1 MGSQAVEPTPPVPPV
16 DLTSLAGLPFTKM
29 TGSGNDFVFFD
40 GRLTPL
46 ARVTSPEV
54 IRRICNRNNGIGAD
68 GLVVLEPAGDGAAV
82 TIHYFNSDGSPADL
96 CGNATLC
103 STALAAQWDMASPAG
118 MRLTTGAGVISSRLT
133 GHGPGQLPEIDLQP
147 VMDVRPTVDIER
159 APGEQA
165 VGFAMAGIPHL
176 VVLCEDAEAV
186 PLRERGPVL
195 RHHPSLGAAGAN
207 VNWVSRQ
214 RDGRWRYR
222 TFERG
227 VEGETLA
234 CGTGA
239 VATAVL
245 LSAWGLAAGP
255 AVTILTSSGRELQ
268 VRLPTAGGENAA
280 AEGRGHPSLRGEG
293 RVVFRGVIAAL

>member
-1 MGSQAVEPTPPVPPV
+1 MRDPAVVPAPPVPPV
-16 DLTSLAGLPFTKM
+16 DFTALAGLPFTKM

-46 ARVTSPEV
+46 DRVTSPEV

-68 GLVVLEPAGDGAAV
+68 GLVVLEPTGDGADV

-103 STALAAQWDMASPAG
+103 STTLAAQLEMASPVG
-118 MRLTTGAGVISSRLT
+118 MRLATGAGVISSRLT

-147 VMDVRPTVDIER
+147 VTDVRPTLDIKR
-159 APGEQA
+159 ASGEQA
-165 VGFAMAGIPHL
+165 IGLAVAGIPHL
-176 VVLCEDAEAV
+176 VVLCDDAEAV

-195 RHHPSLGAAGAN
+195 RHHASLGPAGAN

-214 RDGRWRYR
+214 PDGRWRYR

-245 LSAWGLAAGP
+245 LGAWGLAVGP
-255 AVTILTSSGRELQ
+255 VVTIVSSSGRPLQ
-268 VRLPTAGGENAA
+268 VRVPASDGANA
-280 AEGRGHPSLRGEG
+280 EEQGRGQPSLRGEG

>member
-1 MGSQAVEPTPPVPPV
+1 MSDPAVTPTPPVPPV
-16 DLTSLAGLPFTKM
+16 DLTELAGLPFTKM

-40 GRLTPL
+40 GRLAPL
-46 ARVTSPEV
+46 ERVTSPEV

-68 GLVVLEPAGDGAAV
+68 GLVVLEPTGDGADV

-103 STALAAQWDMASPAG
+103 STALAAKLEMASPAG
-118 MRLTTGAGVISSRLT
+118 MRLVTGAGVISSRLT
-133 GHGPGQLPEIDLQP
+133 GYGPDQLPEIDLQP
-147 VMDVRPTVDIER
+147 VTDVRPTMDIER

-165 VGFAMAGIPHL
+165 VGFAVAGIPHL
-176 VVLCEDAEAV
+176 VVLCDDAEAV
-186 PLRERGPVL
+186 PIRDRGPAL
-195 RHHPSLGAAGAN
+195 RHHPSLGPAGAN
-207 VNWVSRQ
+207 VNWVSRKP
-214 RDGRWRYR
+214 DGRWRYR

-245 LSAWGLAAGP
+245 LGAWGQVAGP
-255 AVTILTSSGRELQ
+255 AVTIVTSSGRELQ
-268 VRLPTAGGENAA
+268 VRLPTTTGEK
-280 AEGRGHPSLRGEG
+280 AEGRGLGQPSLRGEG

>member
-1 MGSQAVEPTPPVPPV
+1 
-16 DLTSLAGLPFTKM
+16 
-29 TGSGNDFVFFD
+29 
-40 GRLTPL
+40 
-46 ARVTSPEV
+46 
-54 IRRICNRNNGIGAD
+54 
-68 GLVVLEPAGDGAAV
+68 
-82 TIHYFNSDGSPADL
+82 
-96 CGNATLC
+96 
-103 STALAAQWDMASPAG
+103 
-118 MRLTTGAGVISSRLT
+118 
-133 GHGPGQLPEIDLQP
+133 
-147 VMDVRPTVDIER
+147 
-159 APGEQA
+159 
-165 VGFAMAGIPHL
+165 MAGIPHL
-176 VVLCEDAEAV
+176 VVLCDDAEAV

-214 RDGRWRYR
+214 LDGRWRYR

-255 AVTILTSSGRELQ
+255 VVTILTSSGRELQ
-268 VRLPTAGGENAA
+268 VRLPTAGGENA
-280 AEGRGHPSLRGEG
+280 EEQGRGQPSLRGEG

>member
-1 MGSQAVEPTPPVPPV
+1 MRDPAVVPAPPVPPV
-16 DLTSLAGLPFTKM
+16 DFTALAGLPFTKM

-46 ARVTSPEV
+46 DRVTSPEV

-68 GLVVLEPAGDGAAV
+68 GLVVLEPTGDGADV
-82 TIHYFNSDGSPADL
+82 TIHFFNSDGSPADL

-103 STALAAQWDMASPAG
+103 STTLAAQLEMASPAG
-118 MRLTTGAGVISSRLT
+118 MRLATGAGVISSRLT

-147 VMDVRPTVDIER
+147 VTDMRPTLDIKR

-165 VGFAMAGIPHL
+165 IGLAVAGIPHL
-176 VVLCEDAEAV
+176 VVLCDDADAV

-195 RHHPSLGAAGAN
+195 RHHPSLGPAGAN

-214 RDGRWRYR
+214 PDGRWRYR

-245 LSAWGLAAGP
+245 LGAWGLAVGP
-255 AVTILTSSGRELQ
+255 EVTIVSSSGRPLQ
-268 VRLPTAGGENAA
+268 VRLPASDGAK
-280 AEGRGHPSLRGEG
+280 AEEQGRGQPSLRGEG